1 MSGSVDW
8 ASIAE
13 ALARP
18 GMDPREWLC
27 WGTVATM
34 DDEGDAHYDDPHA
47 IHQGPEGVEVDVY
60 LETLDKLV
68 TCHYPGIQ
76 GGGRVYVGAPIGP
89 GDRVVVGMPE
99 GDTGGCVILAIG
111 NGASDPV
118 PLGDDKKPIFQN
130 DRLLVW
136 SESYPVDIRIQD
148 GPSILAEPSGTVTI
162 DAAHV
167 KVGSANA
174 AQKAVLGDAQK
185 AKMDDVLSKLTAAL
199 ATVSG
204 VASDG
209 GLAISAASESMGS
222 MISAD
227 YLATK
232 VTVE

>member
-1 MSGSVDW
+1 MNGVTDW

-34 DDEGDAHYDDPHA
+34 DDEGKAHYDDPHA
-47 IHQGPEGVEVDVY
+47 VHQGPEGVEVDVY

-136 SESYPVDIRIQD
+136 AKSVPIDIRTAGGAEIFLEQD
-148 GPSILAEPSGTVTI
+148 GSVHLGTRGATQSV
-162 DAAHV
+162 V
-167 KVGSANA
+167 F
-174 AQKAVLGDAQK
+174 GDARNSAETQE
-185 AKMDDVLSKLTAAL
+185 L
-199 ATVSG
+199 A
-204 VASDG
+204 
-209 GLAISAASESMGS
+209 AISAALDTLIAASSDAYPTLVPGFTALKTAVELFKTQLPNFLSP
-222 MISAD
+222 
-227 YLATK
+227 K
-232 VTVE
+232 VKTS